1 MLMDKLREGAQGRI
15 AKIIFWL
22 IIFSFS
28 LAGVGSYLNRPAN
41 TDPAEVNGEPITAQ
55 ALENAYRNERSRL
68 EAQLGENFAQLAD
81 NPAYL
86 QRMRQGVL
94 ERMIDDV
101 LVNQA
106 IKDAKLRVGDEQV
119 KKAILAMPYFQKDG
133 KFDNDLYLAVLRQNN
148 LTPEGFRDTVRQDLA
163 TQDYLGAVSQSEFAL
178 PAEARLLDR
187 LLNQTRDVRLY
198 TLPLAAFSGAVQVTD
213 EERKAFYD
221 AHHDQFMSQEQVA
234 INYLLLDVDKIAA
247 GISPSD
253 ADVQAYYDQHQDSYR
268 TAERRKVAH
277 ILFAKQDADAQKKV
291 DAELVKLKAG
301 ADFAALAKSDSADTL
316 SARNGGELDWFE
328 PGVMDPAFDKAAFAL
343 AKVGDLSQP
352 VQSQFG
358 YHIIKLLGV
367 EPAKV
372 KTLDEVKEQVRQ
384 QVKEDKAKE
393 QFLDL
398 QQQMADLSFENP
410 DSLDEVA
417 TKLGLQ
423 VQQLALQPVSSN
435 EFPLSNDKVKTQ
447 AFSVELRDQNT
458 NSEVIAL
465 SDKQAAVIHV
475 VDYKPAAVRPLDE
488 VKAALDTAIK
498 HDKALAA
505 VQAEAA
511 ALLEKLKS
519 GESVDAAVAAKQG
532 KVETLAG
539 VRRDDQK
546 LDQQLASALFKLAK
560 PVDGKPV
567 YSQVG
572 LFDGDQVLMALTAVH
587 EADKD
592 SANLSRLQASLQRN
606 YGDAAYRAMLAQ
618 LRAKAKISYH
628 QLDKVAE

>member
-1 MLMDKLREGAQGRI
+1 MDKLRDGAQGRI

-28 LAGVGSYLNRPAN
+28 LAGIGSYLNRPAN

-55 ALENAYRNERSRL
+55 ALENAYRNERSQL
-68 EAQLGENFAQLAD
+68 ERQLGDNFAQLAD

-101 LVNQA
+101 LLNQA
-106 IKDAKLRVGDEQV
+106 IHDAKLRVGDEQV
-119 KKAILAMPYFQKDG
+119 KQAILAMPYFQKDG
-133 KFDNDLYLAVLRQNN
+133 QFDNALYQAVLRQNN
-148 LTPEGFRDTVRQDLA
+148 LTPEHFRDSVRQDLA
-163 TQDYLGAVSQSEFAL
+163 MRDYMGAVSQSEFGL
-178 PAEARLLDR
+178 PSEARLLDR
-187 LLNQTRDVRLY
+187 LMNQTRDVTLY
-198 TLPLAAFSGAVQVTD
+198 TLPLAAFTGAVQVTD
-213 EERKAFYD
+213 DERKAFYE

-234 INYLLLDVDKIAA
+234 INYLLLDVDKLAA
-247 GISPSD
+247 GIVPTD
-253 ADVQAYYDQHQDSYR
+253 AELQAYYDQHQDSYH
-268 TAERRKVAH
+268 TPERRKVAH
-277 ILFAKQDADAQKKV
+277 ILFAKQDADAQKKAE
-291 DAELVKLKAG
+291 AELTKLKGG

-343 AKVGDLSQP
+343 AKVGDLSEP

-372 KTLDEVKEQVRQ
+372 KTLDEVKELVRQ
-384 QVKEDKAKE
+384 QVKEEKAKE

-417 TKLGLQ
+417 KKLDLQ
-423 VQQLALQPVSSN
+423 VQHLDLQSVSSQQ
-435 EFPLSNDKVKTQ
+435 FPLSNDQVKTQ
-447 AFSVELRDQNT
+447 AFSQELRDNNT
-458 NSEVIAL
+458 NSEVIGL

-475 VDYKPAAVRPLDE
+475 VDYKPEAVRPLDE
-488 VKAALDTAIK
+488 VKADLDKAIL

-511 ALLEKLKS
+511 SLLGKLQQ
-519 GESVDAAVAAKQG
+519 GESVDAAITAKQG

-539 VRRDDQK
+539 VTRDDQK
-546 LDQQLASALFKLAK
+546 LDQQLVSALFKLAK
-560 PVDGKPV
+560 PADGTPV

-572 LFDGDQVLMALTAVH
+572 LFDGDQVLLVLTAVH

-592 SANLSRLQASLQRN
+592 SDNLSRLQSTLQRN
-606 YGDAAYRAMLAQ
+606 YGDAVYRALLAQ

-628 QLDKVAE
+628 KLDKAAE

>member
-1 MLMDKLREGAQGRI
+1 MDKLRDGAQGRI

-28 LAGVGSYLNRPAN
+28 LAGIGSYLNRPAN

-55 ALENAYRNERSRL
+55 ALENAYRNERSQL
-68 EAQLGENFAQLAD
+68 ERQLGDNFAQLAD

-101 LVNQA
+101 LLNQA
-106 IKDAKLRVGDEQV
+106 IHDAKLRVGDEQV
-119 KKAILAMPYFQKDG
+119 KQAILAMPYFQKDG
-133 KFDNDLYLAVLRQNN
+133 QFDNSLYQAVLRQNN
-148 LTPEGFRDTVRQDLA
+148 LTPEHFRDSVRQDLA
-163 TQDYLGAVSQSEFAL
+163 MRDYMGAVSQSEFGL
-178 PAEARLLDR
+178 PSEARLLDR
-187 LLNQTRDVRLY
+187 LMNQTRDVKLY
-198 TLPLAAFSGAVQVTD
+198 TLPLAAFTGAVQVTD
-213 EERKAFYD
+213 DERKAFYE

-234 INYLLLDVDKIAA
+234 INYLLLDVDKLAA
-247 GISPSD
+247 GIVPTD
-253 ADVQAYYDQHQDSYR
+253 AELQAYYDQHQDSYH
-268 TAERRKVAH
+268 TPERRKVAH
-277 ILFAKQDADAQKKV
+277 ILFAKQDADAQKKAE
-291 DAELVKLKAG
+291 AELTKLKGG

-343 AKVGDLSQP
+343 AKVGDLSEP

-372 KTLDEVKEQVRQ
+372 KTLDEVKELVRQ
-384 QVKEDKAKE
+384 QVKEEKAKE

-417 TKLGLQ
+417 KKLDLQ
-423 VQQLALQPVSSN
+423 VQHLDLQSVSSQQ
-435 EFPLSNDKVKTQ
+435 FPLSNDQVKTQ
-447 AFSVELRDQNT
+447 AFSQELRDNNT
-458 NSEVIAL
+458 NSEVIGL

-475 VDYKPAAVRPLDE
+475 VDYKPEAVRPLDE
-488 VKAALDTAIK
+488 VKADLDKAIL

-511 ALLEKLKS
+511 SLLGKLQQ
-519 GESVDAAVAAKQG
+519 GESVDAAITAKQG

-539 VRRDDQK
+539 VTRDDQK
-546 LDQQLASALFKLAK
+546 LDQQLVSALFKLAK
-560 PVDGKPV
+560 PADGKPV

-572 LFDGDQVLMALTAVH
+572 LFDGDQVLLVLTAVH

-592 SANLSRLQASLQRN
+592 SDNLSRLQSTLQRN
-606 YGDAAYRAMLAQ
+606 YGDAVYRALLAQ

-628 QLDKVAE
+628 KLDKAAE

>member
-1 MLMDKLREGAQGRI
+1 MDKLRDGAQGRI

-28 LAGVGSYLNRPAN
+28 LAGIGSYLNRPAN

-55 ALENAYRNERSRL
+55 ALENAYRNERSQL
-68 EAQLGENFAQLAD
+68 ERQLGDNFAQLAD

-101 LVNQA
+101 LLNQA
-106 IKDAKLRVGDEQV
+106 IHDAKLRVGDEQV
-119 KKAILAMPYFQKDG
+119 KQAILAMPYFQKDG
-133 KFDNDLYLAVLRQNN
+133 QFDNALYQAVLRQNN
-148 LTPEGFRDTVRQDLA
+148 LTPEHFRDSVRQDLA
-163 TQDYLGAVSQSEFAL
+163 MRDYMGAVSQSEFGL
-178 PAEARLLDR
+178 PSEARLLDR
-187 LLNQTRDVRLY
+187 LMNQTRDVTLY
-198 TLPLAAFSGAVQVTD
+198 TLPLAAFTGAVQVTD
-213 EERKAFYD
+213 DERKAFYE

-234 INYLLLDVDKIAA
+234 INYLLLDVDKLAA
-247 GISPSD
+247 GIVPTD
-253 ADVQAYYDQHQDSYR
+253 AELQAYYDQHQDSYH
-268 TAERRKVAH
+268 TPERRKVAH
-277 ILFAKQDADAQKKV
+277 ILFAKQDADAQKKAE
-291 DAELVKLKAG
+291 AELTKLKGG

-343 AKVGDLSQP
+343 AKVGDLSEP

-372 KTLDEVKEQVRQ
+372 KTLDEVKELVRQ
-384 QVKEDKAKE
+384 QVKEEKAKE

-417 TKLGLQ
+417 KKLDLQ
-423 VQQLALQPVSSN
+423 VQHLDLQSVSSQQ
-435 EFPLSNDKVKTQ
+435 FPLSNDQVKTQ
-447 AFSVELRDQNT
+447 AFSQELRDNNT
-458 NSEVIAL
+458 NSEVIGL

-475 VDYKPAAVRPLDE
+475 VDYKPEAVRPLDE
-488 VKAALDTAIK
+488 VKADLDKAIL

-511 ALLEKLKS
+511 SLLGKLQQ
-519 GESVDAAVAAKQG
+519 GESVDAAITAKQG

-539 VRRDDQK
+539 VTRDDQK
-546 LDQQLASALFKLAK
+546 LDQQLVSALFKLAK
-560 PVDGKPV
+560 PADGKPV

-572 LFDGDQVLMALTAVH
+572 LFDGDQVLLVLTAVH

-592 SANLSRLQASLQRN
+592 SDNLSRLQSTLQRN
-606 YGDAAYRAMLAQ
+606 YGDAVYRALLAQ

-628 QLDKVAE
+628 KLDKAAE

>member
-1 MLMDKLREGAQGRI
+1 MDKLREGAQGRI

-221 AHHDQFMSQEQVA
+221 AHPDQFMSQEQVA

-253 ADVQAYYDQHQDSYR
+253 ADVQAYYDQHPYLYMLTPQQSY
-268 TAERRKVAH
+268 KLH
-277 ILFAKQDADAQKKV
+277 LFAGVIV
-291 DAELVKLKAG
+291 DASGYILDGNGQVAY
-301 ADFAALAKSDSADTL
+301 SDCSVYQFQLTQEFLQQMVNHSTFRPTTGVPSADSHIVTL
-316 SARNGGELDWFE
+316 STCTYEFKNVRY
-328 PGVMDPAFDKAAFAL
+328 V
-343 AKVGDLSQP
+343 V
-352 VQSQFG
+352 
-358 YHIIKLLGV
+358 LGV
-367 EPAKV
+367 LEPI
-372 KTLDEVKEQVRQ
+372 Q
-384 QVKEDKAKE
+384 
-393 QFLDL
+393 
-398 QQQMADLSFENP
+398 
-410 DSLDEVA
+410 
-417 TKLGLQ
+417 
-423 VQQLALQPVSSN
+423 
-435 EFPLSNDKVKTQ
+435 
-447 AFSVELRDQNT
+447 
-458 NSEVIAL
+458 
-465 SDKQAAVIHV
+465 
-475 VDYKPAAVRPLDE
+475 
-488 VKAALDTAIK
+488 
-498 HDKALAA
+498 
-505 VQAEAA
+505 
-511 ALLEKLKS
+511 
-519 GESVDAAVAAKQG
+519 
-532 KVETLAG
+532 
-539 VRRDDQK
+539 
-546 LDQQLASALFKLAK
+546 
-560 PVDGKPV
+560 
-567 YSQVG
+567 
-572 LFDGDQVLMALTAVH
+572 
-587 EADKD
+587 
-592 SANLSRLQASLQRN
+592 
-606 YGDAAYRAMLAQ
+606 
-618 LRAKAKISYH
+618 
-628 QLDKVAE
+628 